1 MSYDFIPPLEND
13 CGLVEGLGIEEYH
26 AMPAISKSGLD
37 SIDLSPA
44 IYYARHLNP
53 ARPPRGAKAGQLE
66 GNLAHC
72 AILEPEDFDKRY
84 VVGPSVNRN
93 TKVWKEFV
101 EANPDR
107 FAIQQDQRD
116 TAMHQSL
123 SVETLPEVGAAFKT
137 GKPEVS
143 AFWRDAETG
152 VDCRCRPDWVHPVGD
167 DAVILLDVKTYSIAS
182 ANEFNKQVARKR
194 YDVQAAF
201 YSDGYAA
208 ASGKTVLG
216 FVFVAV
222 ETEWPHASN
231 AFMLDAQGIAAGRA
245 KYQKN
250 LRTYAE
256 CLRTGKW
263 PGYSTGI
270 QVISLPA
277 WALVTEE

>member
-1 MSYDFIPPLEND
+1 MEAYLDHSLS
-13 CGLVEGLGIEEYH
+13 IEEYH
-26 AMPAISKSGLD
+26 AMKPISKSGLD

-44 IYYARHLNP
+44 IYYARHVDPNRP
-53 ARPPRGAKAGQLE
+53 ARGAKSGQLE

-72 AILEPEDFDKRY
+72 AILEPESFGERY
-84 VVGPSVNRN
+84 VIGPSVNRN

-101 EANPDR
+101 EANPESTV
-107 FAIQQDQRD
+107 IQQDQAD
-116 TAMHQSL
+116 TAMRQAESIRG
-123 SVETLPEVGAAFKT
+123 LPEVGAAFAV

-143 AFWRDAETG
+143 AFWRDADTG
-152 VDCRCRPDWVHPVGD
+152 VECRCRPDWVHPVGEES
-167 DAVILLDVKTYSIAS
+167 VILLDVKTYSNAS

-208 ASGKTVLG
+208 ASGLKVLG

-222 ETEWPHASN
+222 ETEWPHAAN
-231 AFMLDAQGIAAGRA
+231 AFMLDAQGLAAGRE
-245 KYQKN
+245 KYMRN

-256 CLRTGKW
+256 CLRTGNY

-270 QVISLPA
+270 NVISLPS
-277 WALVTEE
+277 WALATTEE

>member
-1 MSYDFIPPLEND
+1 MNAELNSPAYLDHSLS
-13 CGLVEGLGIEEYH
+13 IEAYH

-44 IYYARHLNP
+44 IFYARHVDP
-53 ARPPRGAKAGQLE
+53 DRPPRGAKAGQLE

-72 AILEPEDFDKRY
+72 AVLEPDQFDKRY
-84 VVGPSVNRN
+84 IVGPTVNRN

-101 EANPDR
+101 EANPHR
-107 FAIQQDQRD
+107 FAIQQDQSD
-116 TAMHQSL
+116 TAWRQARSIFA
-123 SVETLPEVGAAFKT
+123 LPEVGDAFAS

-152 VDCRCRPDWVHPVGD
+152 AECRCRPDWVHPVGD
-167 DAVILLDVKTYSIAS
+167 ESVILLDVKTYSIAS

-201 YSDGYAA
+201 YSDGYAT
-208 ASGKTVLG
+208 ASGLKVLG

-222 ETEWPHASN
+222 EAEWPHASN
-231 AFMLDAQGIAAGRA
+231 AFMLDAQGIAAGRE
-245 KYQKN
+245 KYQRN

-256 CLRTGKW
+256 CLRTGKY

-270 QVISLPA
+270 QIISLPA
-277 WALVTEE
+277 WALATTEE

>member
-1 MSYDFIPPLEND
+1 MTAELHSKII
-13 CGLVEGLGIEEYH
+13 EGLDIDAYH
-26 AMPAISKSGLD
+26 ALSPVSKSGLD

-44 IYYARHLNP
+44 IFHARVLDPN
-53 ARPPRGAKAGQLE
+53 RPPRGTKPGQLE
-66 GNLAHC
+66 GSMAHC
-72 AILEPEDFDKRY
+72 ATLEQDEFDKRY
-84 VVGPSVNRN
+84 IVGPSVNRN

-101 EANPDR
+101 EAHPDHI
-107 FAIQQDQRD
+107 AIQQDQSD
-116 TAMHQSL
+116 TAWRQARSIFA
-123 SVETLPEVGAAFKT
+123 LPEVGDTFAS

-167 DAVILLDVKTYSIAS
+167 DSVILLDVKTYSVAS

-208 ASGKTVLG
+208 ASGKIVLG

-222 ETEWPHASN
+222 EAEWPHAAN
-231 AFMLDAQGIAAGRA
+231 AFMLDAQGIAAGRE

>member
-1 MSYDFIPPLEND
+1 MKPVTYLDHSLS
-13 CGLVEGLGIEEYH
+13 IEEYH

-44 IYYARHLNP
+44 IYYARHVDPN
-53 ARPPRGAKAGQLE
+53 RPPRGPKAGQLE

-72 AILEPEDFDKRY
+72 AILEPAEFESRY
-84 VVGPSVNRN
+84 AIGPSVNRN

-101 EANPDR
+101 EANPDKV
-107 FAIQQDQRD
+107 AIQHDQYEAATRQ
-116 TAMHQSL
+116 AA
-123 SVETLPEVGAAFKT
+123 SVRALPEVGAAFAE

-167 DAVILLDVKTYSIAS
+167 ESVILLDVKTYSIAS

-208 ASGKTVLG
+208 ASGLNVLG
-216 FVFVAV
+216 FVFVAA
-222 ETEWPHASN
+222 ETEWPHAAN
-231 AFMLDAQGIAAGRA
+231 AFMLDAQGLAAGRE
-245 KYQKN
+245 KYMRN

-256 CLRTGKW
+256 CLRTGKY

-270 QVISLPA
+270 NVISLPS

>member
-1 MSYDFIPPLEND
+1 MNSELNSPAYLDHSLT
-13 CGLVEGLGIEEYH
+13 IEEYH

-44 IYYARHLNP
+44 IFYARHVDP
-53 ARPPRGAKAGQLE
+53 DRPPRGIKAGQLE

-72 AILEPEDFDKRY
+72 AVLEPDEFDKRY

-101 EANPDR
+101 EANPGR
-107 FAIQQDQRD
+107 FAIQQDQSD
-116 TAMHQSL
+116 TAWRQARSIFA
-123 SVETLPEVGAAFKT
+123 LPEVGDAFAS

-152 VDCRCRPDWVHPVGD
+152 AECRCRPDWVHPVGD
-167 DAVILLDVKTYSIAS
+167 ESVILLDCKTYSIAS

-208 ASGKTVLG
+208 ASGKKVLG

-231 AFMLDAQGIAAGRA
+231 AFMLDAQGIAAGCE
-245 KYQKN
+245 KYQRN

-256 CLRTGKW
+256 CLRTSKY

-270 QVISLPA
+270 QIISLPA
-277 WALVTEE
+277 WALATTEE